1 MVFYTDFD
9 GFSTIFYDFLR
20 QNAIGIDK
28 NVIFYVAGTVFYGS
42 NTIFWDFHSV
52 EPNLGN

>member
-1 MVFYTDFD
+1 MVFYTDFY